1 MSNNNNSPGYNL
13 RRLPNNPWRRYQQLG
28 VPTVTS
34 NNVVDRSGG
43 TSAPP
48 RTDDILGTRFAA
60 GSLSHQTLGHSDIG
74 IADSG
79 VVSQPLIISGSSMF
93 ALDNMESSLAFQAG
107 LFTGEPGGPS
117 LMHLH
122 QNY

>member
-1 MSNNNNSPGYNL
+1 
-13 RRLPNNPWRRYQQLG
+13 
-28 VPTVTS
+28 
-34 NNVVDRSGG
+34 
-43 TSAPP
+43 
-48 RTDDILGTRFAA
+48 
-60 GSLSHQTLGHSDIG
+60 
-74 IADSG
+74 
-79 VVSQPLIISGSSMF
+79 MF